1 MNQIITLITN
11 MEWHIIIIIC
21 LTLGLAPFTPP
32 HIFEKLSM
40 LLNGTLKRPIDW
52 FDLFFHGIPWIILFM
67 KIVITIKNRGV

>member
-1 MNQIITLITN
+1 MNQIINLITN
-11 MEWHIIIIIC
+11 LEWHIIIIIC

-40 LLNGTLKRPIDW
+40 LVNGTLKRPIDW
-52 FDLFFHGIPWIILFM
+52 FDLFFHGIPWIILII

>member
-1 MNQIITLITN
+1 MNQVITLITN

-40 LLNGTLKRPIDW
+40 LVNGTLKRPIDW
-52 FDLFFHGIPWIILFM
+52 FDLFFHGIPWIILIM

>member
-1 MNQIITLITN
+1 

-40 LLNGTLKRPIDW
+40 LVNGTLKRPIDW
-52 FDLFFHGIPWIILFM
+52 FDLFFHGIPWIILIM

>member
-1 MNQIITLITN
+1 MNQIISFITN

-40 LLNGTLKRPIDW
+40 LVNGTLKRPIDW
-52 FDLFFHGIPWIILFM
+52 FDLFFHGIPWIILII

>member
-1 MNQIITLITN
+1 MNQIVSFIAN
-11 MEWHIIIIIC
+11 MEWPIIIIIC

-40 LLNGTLKRPIDW
+40 LVNGTLKKPLDW
-52 FDLFFHGIPWIILFM
+52 FDLFLHGIPWIILAI